1 MFFFPFKD
9 DNPTSSKP
17 IISWALISICSLIF
31 FYQLSLSIFD
41 FNNFVR
47 YFGITPFK
55 LINNTNDQWFTV
67 LSSMFVHG
75 NLTHLAGNMVYLW
88 IFGDNIEDSFGKI
101 RFILFYLLCGV
112 AAVFSQILYDPNSLT
127 PMIGASGAIAGVL
140 GAYLILYPRAKIWV
154 FMWIVFI
161 VRLITVPAFIVLGIW
176 MFLQLI
182 NVIDQGT
189 SGVAYSAHIG
199 GFIAG
204 MILAPLL
211 KKKNKRLFAPST
223 RTKYTLKKISE
234 DDYLKHMPN
243 VGEKSKED

>member
-211 KKKNKRLFAPST
+211 KKKNKRLFAPPT

>member
-41 FNNFVR
+41 FNNFVK

-55 LINNTNDQWFTV
+55 LINNTSNQWFTV

-211 KKKNKRLFAPST
+211 KKKNKRLFAPPT

>member
-9 DNPTSSKP
+9 DNPTSTKP
-17 IISWALISICSLIF
+17 IISWILISICSLIF
-31 FYQLSLSIFD
+31 LYQLNLSIFD
-41 FNNFVR
+41 FNNFVK
-47 YFGITPFK
+47 YFGITPLK
-55 LINNTNDQWFTV
+55 LINDTNNQWFTIV
-67 LSSMFVHG
+67 SSMFVHG

>member
-41 FNNFVR
+41 FNNFVK

-211 KKKNKRLFAPST
+211 KKKNKRLFAPPT

>member
-41 FNNFVR
+41 FNNFVK

-55 LINNTNDQWFTV
+55 LINNTSNQWFTV

>member
-9 DNPTSSKP
+9 DNPTSSRP

-243 VGEKSKED
+243 VGEKNKED

>member
-41 FNNFVR
+41 FNNFVK

>member
-9 DNPTSSKP
+9 DNPTSSRP

-211 KKKNKRLFAPST
+211 KKKNKRLFAPPT

>member
-9 DNPTSSKP
+9 DNPTSSRP

-55 LINNTNDQWFTV
+55 LINNTSNQWFTV

-211 KKKNKRLFAPST
+211 KKKNKRLFAPPT

>member
-9 DNPTSSKP
+9 DNPTSSRP

>member
-17 IISWALISICSLIF
+17 IISWSLILICSLIF

-41 FNNFVR
+41 FNNFVK

-55 LINNTNDQWFTV
+55 LINNANDQWFTV

-101 RFILFYLLCGV
+101 RFILFYLLCGT
-112 AAVFSQILYDPNSLT
+112 AAVFSQILYDPNSST

-154 FMWIVFI
+154 FMWIIFI

-182 NVIDQGT
+182 NVLDQGT

-211 KKKNKRLFAPST
+211 KKKNKPLFAPAT
-223 RTKYTLKKISE
+223 TTKYTLKKISE

-243 VGEKSKED
+243 VGENSKED

>member
-55 LINNTNDQWFTV
+55 LINNTSNQWFTV

-211 KKKNKRLFAPST
+211 KKKNKRLFAPPT

>member
-9 DNPTSSKP
+9 DNPTSSRP

-88 IFGDNIEDSFGKI
+88 IFGDNIEDSFGKV